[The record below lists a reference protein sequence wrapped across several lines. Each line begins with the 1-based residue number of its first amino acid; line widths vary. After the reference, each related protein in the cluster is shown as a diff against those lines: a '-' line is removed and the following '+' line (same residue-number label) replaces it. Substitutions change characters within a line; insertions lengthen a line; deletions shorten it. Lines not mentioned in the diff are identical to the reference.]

1 MLQIIGTKSS
11 KDTNKAVRYCKERRI
26 DFQFVD
32 IKERLLAPKEW
43 ESIFNAENA
52 EKLIDTSSALYKK
65 KYAYMEFDAQ
75 EEVMEH
81 PELLT
86 LPVLRNKGKA
96 IIGFDEAFIKETTC

>member
-11 KDTNKAVRYCKERRI
+11 KDTNKAIRYCKERRI

-32 IKERLLAPKEW
+32 LKERSLAPKEW
-43 ESIFNAENA
+43 ESIFNAANA
-52 EKLIDTSSALYKK
+52 DALIDTSSALYKK
-65 KYAYMEFDAQ
+65 KYAYLEFDARQ
-75 EEVMEH
+75 EVQEH

-96 IIGFDEAFIKETTC
+96 VIGFDEDFIKEVTC